1 MQHKNLFLLADSKI
15 FTLGSEEKRGERRGR
30 EWRKRKKK
38 FELSFRSREDPSK
51 YLSAYK
57 SGQITKVLMLSNAA
71 APLPLVRS
79 TSKRVHAFYF
89 NLLFLHN
96 LFRKR
101 LKVNL
106 KIFLITRGIR
116 YQVSENFFDG
126 KENKSEI
133 DGDEIDYKFAPKLA
147 IKSSK
152 A

>member
-30 EWRKRKKK
+30 VEGKEKKK

-96 LFRKR
+96 LFR
-101 LKVNL
+101 
-106 KIFLITRGIR
+106 
-116 YQVSENFFDG
+116 
-126 KENKSEI
+126 
-133 DGDEIDYKFAPKLA
+133 
-147 IKSSK
+147 
-152 A
+152 